1 MRLGKILAPSQN
13 PAIFSVEEEDVVKR
27 GISALLN
34 TVQGTFWMV
43 FLQLFADVDRREKT
57 IWFPLDIW

>member
-1 MRLGKILAPSQN
+1 MRLSKILAPSQN
-13 PAIFSVEEEDVVKR
+13 PAIFLVEEEDVVKR

-43 FLQLFADVDRREKT
+43 FLQLFADVDVKKRYGFLSIYGR
-57 IWFPLDIW
+57 